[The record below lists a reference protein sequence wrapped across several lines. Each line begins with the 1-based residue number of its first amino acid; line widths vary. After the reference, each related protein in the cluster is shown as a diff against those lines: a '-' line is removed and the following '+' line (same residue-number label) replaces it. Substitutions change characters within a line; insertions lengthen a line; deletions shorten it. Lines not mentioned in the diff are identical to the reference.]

1 LDYSPDKLKTQ
12 NKAPGYSMGRE
23 RRMSDGQ
30 RIPGPLDYENQVI
43 KNMKPRAPGFSMGK
57 RFDSP
62 IKRSPGPGDY
72 IHEK

>member
-1 LDYSPDKLKTQ
+1 
-12 NKAPGYSMGRE
+12 MGRE
-23 RRMSDGQ
+23 RRMSDAP

-62 IKRSPGPGDY
+62 IKKSPGPGDY